1 MDTSYLWILF
11 NVFVLLM
18 LILDLGVFHKK
29 AHEVK
34 IKEAVIWSIVWISL
48 ALIFNAGVYHYMG
61 EQKAVEFLTA
71 YLIEKALSVDNI
83 FVFILIFSFFK
94 VPAEYQH
101 KVLFWGVLGA
111 LVMRII
117 LIIAGVALIEN
128 FHWVIYVFG
137 LFLVYTGI
145 KMITHKDK
153 KFDPEKNPVVKAA
166 RKRFNISGEFHGS
179 RFFFRQNGALWAT
192 PLFLV
197 LLLIEVSDL
206 IFAVDSIPAVLAV
219 STDTFIVYTSNVFAI
234 LGLRSLYF
242 ALAGMVDKFKYLS
255 YGLAAVLVFV
265 GIKMMISGVFKFP
278 TLYSLLIIIS
288 ILIISVLLSILKPEK
303 RPELADEVKPEK

>member
-11 NVFVLLM
+11 NIFVLLM
-18 LILDLGVFHKK
+18 LVLDLGVFHKK
-29 AHEVK
+29 VHAVK
-34 IKEAVIWSIVWISL
+34 IKEAVIWSVVWISL

-71 YLIEKALSVDNI
+71 YLIEKALSIDNI

-111 LVMRII
+111 LAMRII

-128 FHWVIYVFG
+128 FHWVIYIFG

-166 RKRFNISGEFHGS
+166 RKRFNISDEYNGS
-179 RFFFRQNGALWAT
+179 RFFFRQRGVLWAT

-197 LLLIEVSDL
+197 LVFIEVSDL

-219 STDTFIVYTSNVFAI
+219 STDTFIVYTSNVFA
-234 LGLRSLYF
+234 
-242 ALAGMVDKFKYLS
+242 
-255 YGLAAVLVFV
+255 
-265 GIKMMISGVFKFP
+265 
-278 TLYSLLIIIS
+278 
-288 ILIISVLLSILKPEK
+288 
-303 RPELADEVKPEK
+303 